1 MMTLVMSESR
11 QRRELTPRERM
22 VRSATQLIRTK
33 GVSGTGVREV
43 VAHAEA
49 PRGSLQHY
57 FPEGKDQLVA
67 EAVLWAG
74 GVAARRVGRALERGG
89 RTPSALLT
97 ALVADWRTE
106 FSTQGF
112 DGGCPLVAA
121 AADVAATSDE
131 LRGAIACAFAGWQEP
146 LAAALV
152 ECGIP
157 VARAPGLA
165 LVVISALEGAVL
177 LARIRQDVSPLDTV
191 VIELGPML
199 DSAASRRRTPRSST
213 PAPR

>member
-1 MMTLVMSESR
+1 MTAVMPQR
-11 QRRELTPRERM
+11 QHRELTPRERM
-22 VRSATQLIRTK
+22 VRSASQLIRTK

-43 VAHAEA
+43 VAHAGA

-74 GVAARRVGRALERGG
+74 GVAARRVGRALERAGA
-89 RTPSALLT
+89 TPSAFLT
-97 ALVADWRTE
+97 TLAADWRSE
-106 FSTQGF
+106 FLSEGF

-131 LRGAIACAFAGWQEP
+131 LRAAIGRAFAGWQEP
-146 LAAALV
+146 LAAALT

-165 LVVISALEGAVL
+165 LVVISALEGAIL
-177 LARIRQDVSPLDTV
+177 LARVRQDVAPLDAV
-191 VIELGPML
+191 VTELGPML
-199 DSAASRRRTPRSST
+199 DAAASRRRAPRPAT